1 MYRLASVENQSTPP
15 CSGLK
20 QPACM
25 RLVSTGQ
32 RLGGPQLGA
41 LMRLQVSEGLCSGD
55 GLVVLTGVLGPL
67 ASHHVTNELGLVC
80 MVAAGFRGMSGSA
93 QGLVSPRLVSVGHSR
108 SQAQPRLVD
117 SSSSEEE
124 LQRQILGRREVVA
137 IFVIFSLLSSVIL

>member
-1 MYRLASVENQSTPP
+1 
-15 CSGLK
+15 
-20 QPACM
+20 M

-32 RLGGPQLGA
+32 RLDGPQLGA

-80 MVAAGFRGMSGSA
+80 MVAAGFREMSGSS
-93 QGLVSPRLVSVGHSR
+93 QGLVSPRLLSVGHNR

-117 SSSSEEE
+117 SSSGEEE